1 VVELPN
7 KQMTCLKNLK
17 SLLQSGLAILEQCT
31 HLALMKEILECATLL
46 LSFKKGVDFV
56 EGPDNSCQDDG
67 RFSFPSEATY
77 SVNFPM

>member
-1 VVELPN
+1 ME
-7 KQMTCLKNLK
+7 
-17 SLLQSGLAILEQCT
+17 
-31 HLALMKEILECATLL
+31 EILEYAALL
-46 LSFKKGVDFV
+46 LSFNKGVDFV